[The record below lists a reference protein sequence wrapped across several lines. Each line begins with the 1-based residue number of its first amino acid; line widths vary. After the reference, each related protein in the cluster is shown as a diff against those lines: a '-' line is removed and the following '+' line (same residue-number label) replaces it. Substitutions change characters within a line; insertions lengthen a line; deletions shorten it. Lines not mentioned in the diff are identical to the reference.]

1 MCSDYYSR
9 KICWKNQKFLSS
21 IHKLLLYR
29 ISRACGHQPVLTCPV
44 QVSTLPCPGRRVFLE
59 ICPVSCPE
67 QGRLCPVLWTPLE
80 YNKNN
85 NNSFPLFSFSVTLF
99 QIPKY
104 EHLQILI
111 CNGNSLT
118 TLAGIEHMKH
128 LWKLDVG
135 NNQVYEIDFI
145 SFFF

>member
-9 KICWKNQKFLSS
+9 KICWKSQKFLSS

-67 QGRLCPVLWTPLE
+67 QGRTQDRAGFALSCGHLWYVAYLDLCSHRYESTKVRLVPYL
-80 YNKNN
+80 
-85 NNSFPLFSFSVTLF
+85 FLFSCFGPRQALSIVCVWAPFTESTKL
-99 QIPKY
+99 Y
-104 EHLQILI
+104 L
-111 CNGNSLT
+111 CLT
-118 TLAGIEHMKH
+118 
-128 LWKLDVG
+128 VR
-135 NNQVYEIDFI
+135 
-145 SFFF
+145 

>member
-44 QVSTLPCPGRRVFLE
+44 QVLTLPCPGQRVFLE

-67 QGRLCPVLWTPLE
+67 QGRTQDRAGSALPCGHLWYLLSYVSINLHQILVSTYIELLFEKLLE
-80 YNKNN
+80 NTDTLIDKRC
-85 NNSFPLFSFSVTLF
+85 SSFSVTYRLF
-99 QIPKY
+99 SVLKSRSVPI
-104 EHLQILI
+104 
-111 CNGNSLT
+111 
-118 TLAGIEHMKH
+118 
-128 LWKLDVG
+128 
-135 NNQVYEIDFI
+135 
-145 SFFF
+145 